1 MALNPMQRRARTSF
15 IIGFLVA
22 LILGALVVMAL
33 LFKIKSINEA
43 KEALEAKQK
52 KVYVAVDDLESG
64 QEVTM
69 EDFTMGTVQTSMLP
83 ENMLESDDFEFKDDD
98 GSIIDRVDDY
108 GNKLEKTMIMKI
120 NIPKGSIIT
129 KDMMYE
135 SDDEIQ
141 DSQRIQEFNMISLP
155 SQLKNGDYID
165 VRFRLATG
173 QDFVV
178 LAKKKVLG
186 TTATTVW
193 LKLDELEMALINNAI
208 VESYMITGS
217 KLYAIEYIEAGMQK
231 ESTPTYVASGDVLGA
246 INRNPNILNDAKAAY
261 NEAINDKAD
270 FRSGNI
276 EPALEETRDQR
287 SELVNAGNLDESQK
301 INSLRQ
307 EFIDQLDDD
316 SKGYTK

>member
-1 MALNPMQRRARTSF
+1 
-15 IIGFLVA
+15 
-22 LILGALVVMAL
+22 
-33 LFKIKSINEA
+33 
-43 KEALEAKQK
+43 
-52 KVYVAVDDLESG
+52 
-64 QEVTM
+64 
-69 EDFTMGTVQTSMLP
+69 MGTVQTSMLP